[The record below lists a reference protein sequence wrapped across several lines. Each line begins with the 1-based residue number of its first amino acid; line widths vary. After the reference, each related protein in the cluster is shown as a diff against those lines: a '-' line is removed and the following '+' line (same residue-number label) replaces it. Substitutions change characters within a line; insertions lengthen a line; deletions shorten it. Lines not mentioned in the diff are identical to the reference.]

1 MELKMKTMRKLTF
14 VTCILVL
21 ISANVFAQEV
31 SDTTFHYRDKAIQVK
46 DSLDE
51 VRVKVSK
58 NDSIGYVPVYEG
70 IFTTEKSVETYT
82 VGADF
87 NINTPFGSLLGKDGE
102 KPRMRTHWQGV
113 GAGLSFLMN
122 SDVAYRP
129 FMSGEITLNTLEI
142 STTFLDQFGLVTGVG
157 VVYRDYALPKNLEY
171 QKNNG
176 VVSFQKMGRDTYEI
190 NSLKQLELVIS
201 FLFEWQPKLNL
212 KQRLFLSGGINCSDI
227 GDRAGMLVTREKKE
241 EYILKALDVRQSN
254 IDIIGQIGYK
264 DLALY
269 MKYTPKSIF
278 QPQKGPNFS
287 QLSVGVMV
295 YY

>member
-1 MELKMKTMRKLTF
+1 MQTMRKLTF

-21 ISANVFAQEV
+21 ISANVLAQEV

-70 IFTTEKSVETYT
+70 IFTHEKSVETYT
-82 VGADF
+82 VGTDF
-87 NINTPFGSLLGKDGE
+87 NINTPFGSLLGRDGE

-122 SDVAYRP
+122 SDLAYRP

-212 KQRLFLSGGINCSDI
+212 KHRLFLSGGILCSDI

-264 DLALY
+264 DLGLY
-269 MKYTPKSIF
+269 VKYTPNSIF
-278 QPQKGPNFS
+278 QSQKGPDFS
-287 QLSVGVMV
+287 QFSAGLMV
-295 YY
+295 YF